1 MKKIFIF
8 ILIFF
13 FSGLAF
19 ADCDIEQSIGKN
31 ISNFPSLLKINQNK
45 TDEKNN
51 LIVKKITF
59 PFVEICK
66 QKKLGNISAEYTFV
80 ENRLAEI
87 TLTVVNDKD
96 NTESNKLL
104 LFNYV
109 RSVYGTLPKGLDS
122 NLWTGYK
129 IWDRNKIFIIYK
141 KKRLLDNILD
151 EVLFVGGKE
160 FEEKLLA
167 YRLNEEEKITK
178 SESKKQ

>member
-8 ILIFF
+8 IFIFF

-59 PFVEICK
+59 P
-66 QKKLGNISAEYTFV
+66 FV

>member
-1 MKKIFIF
+1 
-8 ILIFF
+8 
-13 FSGLAF
+13 
-19 ADCDIEQSIGKN
+19 
-31 ISNFPSLLKINQNK
+31 
-45 TDEKNN
+45 
-51 LIVKKITF
+51 
-59 PFVEICK
+59 
-66 QKKLGNISAEYTFV
+66 
-80 ENRLAEI
+80 
-87 TLTVVNDKD
+87 
-96 NTESNKLL
+96 
-104 LFNYV
+104 V

-122 NLWTGYK
+122 NLWNGYK